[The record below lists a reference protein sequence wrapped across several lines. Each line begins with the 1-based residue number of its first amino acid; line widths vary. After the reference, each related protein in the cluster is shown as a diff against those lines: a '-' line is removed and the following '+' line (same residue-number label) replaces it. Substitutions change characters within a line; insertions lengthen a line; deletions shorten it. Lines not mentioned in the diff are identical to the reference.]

1 MGSDEVT
8 PQPTG
13 SASDATETT
22 PADESAPD
30 TAQTQPIT
38 TPADEST
45 ADTAQT
51 QPSTTPADESA
62 ADTTQT
68 QPSTPKPP
76 AAPAVAVNG
85 GITRGRLILVD
96 AIVAVATLLLVV
108 GIFSVWA
115 NRLLFNPDNWSNTS
129 TQLLQ
134 NQNIRSSTANYV
146 VDQIYANVDVAGLIR
161 SGLPPQ
167 LQALASPAA
176 GAVRN
181 LAVQGVELALTRP
194 RVQSLWA
201 TANRA
206 ADQAFIYVVN
216 GGKGAVSI
224 NQGVV
229 TLNLGSIV
237 DNVAGRLGL
246 PANLGA
252 KLPAN
257 VANLTVLKSN
267 QIKLVQ
273 KGGKAIK
280 GLALWL
286 TILVPLLYI
295 LAIFLARG
303 HRRRTLMTV
312 GFAGVLAGVIVLFG
326 RSIMESQIPGSLT
339 NDASLKPTIT
349 AVITIST
356 QLLSEVAGGVI
367 FIGVPL
373 VIAAWFAGPARPA
386 VASRRSISPWLREHA
401 VESYALTLAVMVII
415 FIWDP
420 IPATGKP
427 IGIIVLTALA
437 LLGMYVLRAQT
448 AREFPDTKSGE
459 TMARIR
465 ARTDAARK
473 QRQQRH
479 GTTSASASAPSASGM
494 PEQLRQLAD
503 LRDHGELTADEYQ
516 AAKAKLLQG

>member
-8 PQPTG
+8 PQPADAAG
-13 SASDATETT
+13 DATEATAA
-22 PADESAPD
+22 PESAPD
-30 TAQTQPIT
+30 TAQTQPIA
-38 TPADEST
+38 TPAGKST
-45 ADTAQT
+45 SDTAQT
-51 QPSTTPADESA
+51 E
-62 ADTTQT
+62 
-68 QPSTPKPP
+68 PSTPKPP
-76 AAPAVAVNG
+76 AAPAVTVNG

-96 AIVAVATLLLVV
+96 AIVALATVLLIV

-146 VDQIYANVDVAGLIR
+146 VDEIYANVDVAGLIR

-167 LQALASPAA
+167 LQALAAPAA

-216 GGKGAVSI
+216 GGKGAVGV

-237 DNVAGRLGL
+237 DNVANRLGL
-246 PANLGA
+246 PPNLGA

-257 VANLTVLKSN
+257 IANLTVLKSK
-267 QIKLVQ
+267 QIKFVQ
-273 KGGKAIK
+273 DGGKAIK

-286 TILVPLLYI
+286 SIIVPLLYI
-295 LAIFLARG
+295 LAIVLARG

-312 GFAGVLAGVIVLFG
+312 GFAAVLAGVIVLLG
-326 RSIMESQIPGSLT
+326 RSILQSQIPGSLT
-339 NDASLKPTIT
+339 NDASLKPTID

-356 QLLSEVAGGVI
+356 QLLSEVAGAVI
-367 FIGVPL
+367 IIGVPL

-386 VASRRSISPWLREHA
+386 VASRRAISPWLREHA

-465 ARTDAARK
+465 ARTDAMRK

-479 GTTSASASAPSASGM
+479 GATSASASASASGM
-494 PEQLRQLAD
+494 PDQLKQLAD
-503 LRDHGELTADEYQ
+503 LRDHGELTPDEYQ
-516 AAKAKLLQG
+516 SAKTKLLQG

>member
-1 MGSDEVT
+1 M
-8 PQPTG
+8 
-13 SASDATETT
+13 
-22 PADESAPD
+22 
-30 TAQTQPIT
+30 
-38 TPADEST
+38 
-45 ADTAQT
+45 
-51 QPSTTPADESA
+51 
-62 ADTTQT
+62 
-68 QPSTPKPP
+68 
-76 AAPAVAVNG
+76 AVNG

-108 GIFSVWA
+108 GIFSIWA
-115 NRLLFNPDNWSNTS
+115 NRLLFSPDNWSNTS

-167 LQALASPAA
+167 LQALAAPAA

-216 GGKGAVSI
+216 GGKGAVGI

-237 DNVAGRLGL
+237 DNVANRLGL
-246 PANLGA
+246 PPNLGA

-257 VANLTVLKSN
+257 IANLTVLKSK
-267 QIKLVQ
+267 QIKFVQ
-273 KGGKAIK
+273 DGGKAIK

-286 TILVPLLYI
+286 SIIVPLLYI

-312 GFAGVLAGVIVLFG
+312 GFAGVLAGVIVLLG
-326 RSIMESQIPGSLT
+326 RSIMQSQIPGSLT
-339 NDASLKPTIT
+339 NEASLKPTIE
-349 AVITIST
+349 AVISIST
-356 QLLSEVAGGVI
+356 QLLSQVAGAVI

-373 VIAAWFAGPARPA
+373 VIAAWFGGPARPA
-386 VASRRSISPWLREHA
+386 VASRRAISPWLREHA
-401 VESYALTLAVMVII
+401 GESYALTLAVMVII

-465 ARTDAARK
+465 ARTDAMRK
-473 QRQQRH
+473 QREQRH
-479 GTTSASASAPSASGM
+479 AAALGDGVVAVRHVRAAQAARRPARPRRAHPRRVPVGQDEAASGM
-494 PEQLRQLAD
+494 T
-503 LRDHGELTADEYQ
+503 RDRRRGAP
-516 AAKAKLLQG
+516 AAAGG